1 MKTTEELK
9 ENFTSQLE
17 ELNTKIKDL
26 ESQLNTAREY
36 KLKLVGG
43 LETLALMIDDG
54 EELESQDA
62 KVEVVN

>member
-17 ELNTKIKDL
+17 ELNAKIKDL
-26 ESQLNTAREY
+26 EDQLSTSREY

>member
-43 LETLALMIDDG
+43 LETLALMIDNG
-54 EELESQDA
+54 EDLESQDA
-62 KVEVVN
+62 KVEVVD

>member
-26 ESQLNTAREY
+26 ESQLSTAREY

-43 LETLALMIDDG
+43 LETLALMIDNS

-62 KVEVVN
+62 KVEVVD

>member
-17 ELNTKIKDL
+17 ELNAKIKDL
-26 ESQLNTAREY
+26 EDQLSTAREY